1 MSAMGVRSPSTLPS
15 VQHDPLQP
23 LVDRQVV
30 YEGPPRNRMRA
41 RRYGCTCI
49 RLRGEPLCT
58 SAQPEKQGA
67 LRNLILVGVEVI
79 ELLLHR
85 WITSRQF
92 LDRKVLGLII
102 RQA

>member
-1 MSAMGVRSPSTLPS
+1 M
-15 VQHDPLQP
+15 
-23 LVDRQVV
+23 
-30 YEGPPRNRMRA
+30 
-41 RRYGCTCI
+41 
-49 RLRGEPLCT
+49 CT